1 MSEQK
6 NVGALSGIKVI
17 DLTRVLSGPFCTM
30 LLADMGAEVIKI
42 EPPKGDNVR
51 NQGDM
56 VDGYS
61 SYFAQFN
68 RNKKS
73 VILDLYLESEKDIL
87 KSLLTDADVIVEN
100 FKAGVFDKM
109 GFDYDTLKS
118 INPKL
123 ISASVNGFGSKGEMS
138 DRPAFDFI
146 AQALSGFMSLN
157 GTEESGPM
165 RAAMPIS
172 DLVAGLYCAFGIV
185 CALQSRNKTGKG
197 QKVEASLTSGLIS
210 MMAYLSSESFVTGK
224 APNKSG
230 NNHPIL
236 APYGIFKTSDGEIAV
251 APASDKFCSI
261 FLECIDLISLLENE
275 LYKNNSN
282 RMKNRD
288 NLNEIVNERMISE
301 TSDFW
306 IKKLNKAGCPAAKIV
321 SLPEALNSQL
331 IQDNEMVI
339 SSNGPEGRQIKMTGF
354 PVKLSDTPSQLY
366 RSPPLL
372 GEHTNEILKTIKK
385 IMENS

>member
-6 NVGALSGIKVI
+6 YIGALSGIKVI

-73 VILDLYLESEKDIL
+73 VILDLYVETEKDIL
-87 KSLLTDADVIVEN
+87 KSLLSDADVVVEN

-224 APNKSG
+224 APKKSG

-236 APYGIFKTSDGEIAV
+236 APYGIFQTSDGEIAV

-261 FLECIDLISLLENE
+261 FLECIDLISLLDNE

-288 NLNEIVNERMISE
+288 SLNEIVNERMISE

-366 RSPPLL
+366 RCPPLL

-385 IMENS
+385 

>member
-1 MSEQK
+1 MVK
-6 NVGALSGIKVI
+6 ANKIGALSGIKVI

-56 VDGYS
+56 VEGYS

-73 VILDLYLESEKDIL
+73 VILDLYKDSEKEIL
-87 KSLLTDADVIVEN
+87 RSLLSDADVVVEN

-109 GFDYDTLKS
+109 GFDFETLKS
-118 INPKL
+118 LNPKL

-185 CALQSRNKTGKG
+185 CALQSRVSTGNG

-236 APYGIFKTSDGEIAV
+236 APYGIFKTSDGEVAV
-251 APASDKFCSI
+251 APASDKFCNI
-261 FLECIDLISLLENE
+261 FLECTDLSYLLENE
-275 LYKNNSN
+275 LYRNNSS

-288 NLNEIVNERMISE
+288 SLNVIVNERMILE
-301 TSDFW
+301 TSDYW

-331 IQDNEMVI
+331 IKDNGMVI
-339 SSNGPEGRQIKMTGF
+339 NSNGPEGRKIKMTGF

-366 RSPPLL
+366 RPPPLL
-372 GEHTNEILKTIKK
+372 GEHTKEILTTLKK
-385 IMENS
+385 

>member
-1 MSEQK
+1 MTEKK
-6 NVGALSGIKVI
+6 NIGALSGIKVI

-73 VILDLYLESEKDIL
+73 VILDLYVETEKDIL
-87 KSLLTDADVIVEN
+87 KSLLSDADVVVEN

-236 APYGIFKTSDGEIAV
+236 APYGIFQTSDGEIAV

-288 NLNEIVNERMISE
+288 SLNEIVNERMISE

-366 RSPPLL
+366 RCPPLL

-385 IMENS
+385 

>member
-1 MSEQK
+1 MTSQ
-6 NVGALSGIKVI
+6 NNNNNGALSGVKVI

-56 VDGYS
+56 VNGYS

-73 VILDLYLESEKDIL
+73 VILDLYKESDKELL
-87 KSLLTDADVIVEN
+87 KSLLCDADVVVEN
-100 FKAGVFDKM
+100 FKAGVFNKM
-109 GFDYDTLKS
+109 GFDYKTLKL

-138 DRPAFDFI
+138 ERPAFDFI

-157 GTEESGPM
+157 GTEDSGPM

-172 DLVAGLYCAFGIV
+172 DLVAGLYCSFGIV
-185 CALQSRNKTGKG
+185 SALYSRVQTGKG
-197 QKVEASLTSGLIS
+197 QQVEASLTSGLIS

-224 APNKSG
+224 APKKSG

-236 APYGIFKTSDGEIAV
+236 APYGIFQTSDGEVAV
-251 APASDKFCSI
+251 APASDKFCNI
-261 FLECIDLISLLENE
+261 FLKSINLTNLLEDD
-275 LYKNNSN
+275 LYNNNTN
-282 RMKNRD
+282 RM
-288 NLNEIVNERMISE
+288 II
-301 TSDFW
+301 T
-306 IKKLNKAGCPAAKIV
+306 
-321 SLPEALNSQL
+321 
-331 IQDNEMVI
+331 
-339 SSNGPEGRQIKMTGF
+339 
-354 PVKLSDTPSQLY
+354 
-366 RSPPLL
+366 
-372 GEHTNEILKTIKK
+372 
-385 IMENS
+385 

>member
-6 NVGALSGIKVI
+6 YIGALSGIKVI

-73 VILDLYLESEKDIL
+73 VILDLYVESEKDIL
-87 KSLLTDADVIVEN
+87 KSLLSDADVVVEN

-288 NLNEIVNERMISE
+288 SLNEIVNERMISE

-354 PVKLSDTPSQLY
+354 PVKLSDTPSKLY

-385 IMENS
+385 

>member
-6 NVGALSGIKVI
+6 YIGALSGIKVI

-73 VILDLYLESEKDIL
+73 VILDLYVESEKDIL
-87 KSLLTDADVIVEN
+87 KSLLSDADVVVEN

-261 FLECIDLISLLENE
+261 FLECIDLISLLDNE

-288 NLNEIVNERMISE
+288 SLNEIVNERMISE

-354 PVKLSDTPSQLY
+354 PVKLSETPSQLY
-366 RSPPLL
+366 RCPPLL
-372 GEHTNEILKTIKK
+372 GEHTSEILKTIKNNG
-385 IMENS
+385 E

>member
-1 MSEQK
+1 MKHDNKE
-6 NVGALSGIKVI
+6 GALFGIKVI

-30 LLADMGAEVIKI
+30 LLADMGAEVIKV

-56 VDGYS
+56 IEGFS

-73 VILDLYLESEKDIL
+73 IVLDLYKVSEKEIL
-87 KSLLTDADVIVEN
+87 KSLLLDADIVVDN
-100 FKAGVFDKM
+100 FKAGVFAKI
-109 GFDYDTLKS
+109 GFDDETLKL
-118 INPKL
+118 INPRL
-123 ISASVNGFGSKGEMS
+123 IRASVNGFGSKGVMS

-146 AQALSGFMSLN
+146 AQALSGFMSVN
-157 GTEESGPM
+157 GTEETGPM

-185 CALQSRNKTGKG
+185 CALQARSRNNEG
-197 QKVEASLTSGLIS
+197 QRVEASLTSSLVS
-210 MMAYLSSESFVTGK
+210 MMAYLSSESFVKGK

-236 APYGIFKTSDGEIAV
+236 APYGLFKSSDGEVAV
-251 APASDKFCSI
+251 APASDKFCNV
-261 FLECIDLISLLENE
+261 FLKCIELSDLLDQD
-275 LYKNNSN
+275 LYKNNEN

-288 NLNEIVNERMISE
+288 SLNNIINGKMSKK

-306 IKKLNKAGCPAAKIV
+306 IKKLNDAGCPAAKV
-321 SLPEALNSQL
+321 ASLPDALNSQL
-331 IQDNEMVI
+331 IKDSEMII
-339 SSNGPEGRQIKMTGF
+339 SSSGPEGRKIKMTGF
-354 PVKLSDTPSQLY
+354 PVKLSETPARLY
-366 RSPPLL
+366 LSPPLL
-372 GEHTNEILKTIKK
+372 GEHTEEILKTINKK
-385 IMENS
+385 

>member
-6 NVGALSGIKVI
+6 YIGALSGIKVI

-73 VILDLYLESEKDIL
+73 VILDLYVETEKDIL
-87 KSLLTDADVIVEN
+87 KSLLSDADVVVEN

-157 GTEESGPM
+157 GTEETGPM

-185 CALQSRNKTGKG
+185 CALQSRNKTSKG

-210 MMAYLSSESFVTGK
+210 MMAYLSSESFVKGK
-224 APNKSG
+224 APKKSG

-261 FLECIDLISLLENE
+261 FLECIDLITLLENE

-288 NLNEIVNERMISE
+288 SLNEIVNERMISE

-385 IMENS
+385 

>member
-6 NVGALSGIKVI
+6 YIGALSGIKVM

-73 VILDLYLESEKDIL
+73 VILDLYVETEKDIL
-87 KSLLTDADVIVEN
+87 KSLLSDADVVVEN

-224 APNKSG
+224 APKKSG

-261 FLECIDLISLLENE
+261 FLECIDLTSLLENE

-288 NLNEIVNERMISE
+288 SLNEIVNERMISE

-385 IMENS
+385 

>member
-1 MSEQK
+1 MK
-6 NVGALSGIKVI
+6 NNNKEGALFGIKVI

-30 LLADMGAEVIKI
+30 LLADMGAEVIKV

-56 VDGYS
+56 VEGFS

-73 VILDLYLESEKDIL
+73 IVLDLYKESEKEIL
-87 KSLLTDADVIVEN
+87 KSLLLDADIVVDN
-100 FKAGVFDKM
+100 FKAGVFAKM
-109 GFDYDTLKS
+109 GFDDETLKL
-118 INPKL
+118 INPRL
-123 ISASVNGFGSKGEMS
+123 IRASVNGFGSKGVMS

-146 AQALSGFMSLN
+146 AQALSGFMSVN
-157 GTEESGPM
+157 GTEETGPM

-185 CALQSRNKTGKG
+185 CALQARSRNNEG
-197 QKVEASLTSGLIS
+197 QRVEASLTSSLVS
-210 MMAYLSSESFVTGK
+210 MMAYLSSESFVKGK

-236 APYGIFKTSDGEIAV
+236 APYGLFKSSDGEVAV
-251 APASDKFCSI
+251 APASDKFCNV
-261 FLECIDLISLLENE
+261 FLKCIELSDLLNQD
-275 LYKNNSN
+275 LYKNNEN

-288 NLNEIVNERMISE
+288 SLNNIINDKMSKN

-306 IKKLNKAGCPAAKIV
+306 IEKLNDAGCPAAKV
-321 SLPEALNSQL
+321 ASLPDALNSQL
-331 IQDNEMVI
+331 IKDSEMII
-339 SSNGPEGRQIKMTGF
+339 SSSGPEGRKIKMTGF
-354 PVKLSDTPSQLY
+354 PVKLSETPARLY
-366 RSPPLL
+366 LSPPLL
-372 GEHTNEILKTIKK
+372 GEHTEEILKTIKK
-385 IMENS
+385 K

>member
-1 MSEQK
+1 MKHDNKE
-6 NVGALSGIKVI
+6 GALFGIKVI

-30 LLADMGAEVIKI
+30 LLADMGAEVIKV

-56 VDGYS
+56 IEGFS

-73 VILDLYLESEKDIL
+73 IVLDLYKVSEKEIL
-87 KSLLTDADVIVEN
+87 KSLLLDADIVVDN
-100 FKAGVFDKM
+100 FKAGVFAKM
-109 GFDYDTLKS
+109 GFDDETLKL
-118 INPKL
+118 INPRL
-123 ISASVNGFGSKGEMS
+123 IRASVNGFGSKGVMS

-146 AQALSGFMSLN
+146 AQALSGFMSVN
-157 GTEESGPM
+157 GTEETGPM

-185 CALQSRNKTGKG
+185 CALQARSRNNEG
-197 QKVEASLTSGLIS
+197 QRVEASLTSSLVS
-210 MMAYLSSESFVTGK
+210 MMAYLSSESFVKGK

-236 APYGIFKTSDGEIAV
+236 APYGLFKSSDGEVAV
-251 APASDKFCSI
+251 APASDKFCNV
-261 FLECIDLISLLENE
+261 FLKCIELSDLLDQN
-275 LYKNNSN
+275 LYKNNEN

-288 NLNEIVNERMISE
+288 SLNNIINGKMSKK

-306 IKKLNKAGCPAAKIV
+306 IKKLNDAGCPAAKV
-321 SLPEALNSQL
+321 ASLPDALNSQL
-331 IQDNEMVI
+331 IKDSEMII
-339 SSNGPEGRQIKMTGF
+339 SSSGPEGRKIKMTGF
-354 PVKLSDTPSQLY
+354 PVKLSETPARLY
-366 RSPPLL
+366 LSPPLL
-372 GEHTNEILKTIKK
+372 GEHTEEILKTINKK
-385 IMENS
+385 

>member
-6 NVGALSGIKVI
+6 YIGALSGIKVI

-73 VILDLYLESEKDIL
+73 VILDLYVETEKDIL
-87 KSLLTDADVIVEN
+87 KSLLSDADVVVEN

-288 NLNEIVNERMISE
+288 SLNEIVNERMISE
-301 TSDFW
+301 TSDYW

-385 IMENS
+385 

>member
-1 MSEQK
+1 MTEHK
-6 NVGALSGIKVI
+6 NIGSLSGIKVI

-30 LLADMGAEVIKI
+30 LLADMGADVIKI

-56 VDGYS
+56 VDGFS

-73 VILDLYLESEKDIL
+73 VILDLYKDSEKEIL
-87 KSLLTDADVIVEN
+87 KSLISEADVVVEN
-100 FKAGVFDKM
+100 FKAGVFEKM
-109 GFDYDTLKS
+109 GFDFETLKS
-118 INPKL
+118 INPGI

-138 DRPAFDFI
+138 DKPAFDFI

-172 DLVAGLYCAFGIV
+172 DLVAGLYCSFGIV
-185 CALQSRNKTGKG
+185 CALYSRVRTGKG
-197 QKVEASLTSGLIS
+197 QKVESCLTSGLIS

-224 APNKSG
+224 APKKSG

-236 APYGIFKTSDGEIAV
+236 APYGIFQTSDGEVAV
-251 APASDKFCSI
+251 APAGDKFCNI
-261 FLECIDLISLLENE
+261 FLECTDLTNLLENK
-275 LYKNNSN
+275 LYRDNTN
-282 RMKNRD
+282 RMKNRET
-288 NLNEIVNERMISE
+288 LNEIINKKMKTKSSQYWIDILNE
-301 TSDFW
+301 
-306 IKKLNKAGCPAAKIV
+306 AGCPAAKIV
-321 SLPEALNSQL
+321 SLPDALNSQL
-331 IQDNEMVI
+331 IEDNEMVI
-339 SSNGPEGRQIKMTGF
+339 NSNGPEGRNIKMTGF
-354 PVKLSDTPSQLY
+354 PVKLSETPAKLF

-372 GEHTNEILKTIKK
+372 GEHTDEILKRFK
-385 IMENS
+385 

>member
-1 MSEQK
+1 MTLLNK
-6 NVGALSGIKVI
+6 IGALSGIKVI

-30 LLADMGAEVIKI
+30 LLADMGADVIKI

-73 VILDLYLESEKDIL
+73 VILDLYVESEKDIL
-87 KSLLTDADVIVEN
+87 RSLLSDADVVVEN

-109 GFDYDTLKS
+109 GFDYETLKS
-118 INPKL
+118 INPKI

-157 GTEESGPM
+157 GTEETGPM

-185 CALQSRNKTGKG
+185 CALQSRYKTSKG

-230 NNHPIL
+230 NNHPII

-261 FLECIDLISLLENE
+261 FLECVDLTSLLDNE

-288 NLNEIVNERMISE
+288 SLNKIINERMISE
-301 TSDFW
+301 TCDFW

-331 IQDNEMVI
+331 VQDNEMVI

-354 PVKLSDTPSQLY
+354 PIKLSDTPSQLY
-366 RSPPLL
+366 RHPPLL

-385 IMENS
+385 

>member
-6 NVGALSGIKVI
+6 YIGALSGIKVI

-73 VILDLYLESEKDIL
+73 VILNLYVEAEKDIL
-87 KSLLTDADVIVEN
+87 KSLLSDADVVVEN

-251 APASDKFCSI
+251 APASDKFCCI
-261 FLECIDLISLLENE
+261 FLECIDLISLLDNE

-282 RMKNRD
+282 KYVLIIGDMLELGSNSYTYHKKIIPF
-288 NLNEIVNERMISE
+288 L
-301 TSDFW
+301 
-306 IKKLNKAGCPAAKIV
+306 KKLNPKTLFTIGNISKIL
-321 SLPEALNSQL
+321 S
-331 IQDNEMVI
+331 DNLKNNFVCRHFRNIKLLEVNFDKLVHNNDI
-339 SSNGPEGRQIKMTGF
+339 VFVKGSNGTG
-354 PVKLSDTPSQLY
+354 LY
-366 RSPPLL
+366 KFCKDLEKKYEL
-372 GEHTNEILKTIKK
+372 GE
-385 IMENS
+385 

>member
-6 NVGALSGIKVI
+6 YIGALSGIKVI

-73 VILDLYLESEKDIL
+73 VILDLYVESEKDIL
-87 KSLLTDADVIVEN
+87 KSLLSDADVVVEN

-288 NLNEIVNERMISE
+288 SLNEIVNERMISE

-385 IMENS
+385 

>member
-6 NVGALSGIKVI
+6 YIGALTGIKVI

-73 VILDLYLESEKDIL
+73 VILDLYVETEKDIL
-87 KSLLTDADVIVEN
+87 KSLLSDADVVVEN

-261 FLECIDLISLLENE
+261 FLECIDLISLLDNE

-288 NLNEIVNERMISE
+288 SLNEIVNERMISE

-366 RSPPLL
+366 RYPPLL

-385 IMENS
+385 

>member
-1 MSEQK
+1 MKHDNKE
-6 NVGALSGIKVI
+6 GALFGIKVI

-30 LLADMGAEVIKI
+30 LLADMGAEVIKV

-56 VDGYS
+56 IEGFS

-73 VILDLYLESEKDIL
+73 IVLDLYKVSEKEIL
-87 KSLLTDADVIVEN
+87 KSLLLDADIVVDN
-100 FKAGVFDKM
+100 FKAGVFAKM
-109 GFDYDTLKS
+109 GFDDETLKL
-118 INPKL
+118 INPRL
-123 ISASVNGFGSKGEMS
+123 IRASVNGFGSKGVMS

-146 AQALSGFMSLN
+146 AQALSGFMSVN
-157 GTEESGPM
+157 GTEETGPM

-185 CALQSRNKTGKG
+185 CALQARSRNNEG
-197 QKVEASLTSGLIS
+197 QRVEASLTSSLVS
-210 MMAYLSSESFVTGK
+210 MMAYLSSESFVKGK

-236 APYGIFKTSDGEIAV
+236 APYGLFKSSDGEVAV
-251 APASDKFCSI
+251 APASDKFCNV
-261 FLECIDLISLLENE
+261 FLKCIELSDLLDQD
-275 LYKNNSN
+275 LYKNNEN

-288 NLNEIVNERMISE
+288 SLNNIINGKMSKK

-306 IKKLNKAGCPAAKIV
+306 IKKLNDAGCPAAKV
-321 SLPEALNSQL
+321 ASLPDALNSQL
-331 IQDNEMVI
+331 IKDSEMII
-339 SSNGPEGRQIKMTGF
+339 SSSGPEGRKIKMTGF
-354 PVKLSDTPSQLY
+354 PVKLSETPARLY
-366 RSPPLL
+366 FSPPLL
-372 GEHTNEILKTIKK
+372 GEHTEEILKTINKK
-385 IMENS
+385 

>member
-6 NVGALSGIKVI
+6 YIGALSGIKVI

-73 VILDLYLESEKDIL
+73 VILDLYVESEKDIL
-87 KSLLTDADVIVEN
+87 KSLLSDADVVVEN

-288 NLNEIVNERMISE
+288 SLNEIVNERMISE

-366 RSPPLL
+366 RCPPLL
-372 GEHTNEILKTIKK
+372 GEHTNEILKTIKNNG
-385 IMENS
+385 E

>member
-1 MSEQK
+1 MKHDNKE
-6 NVGALSGIKVI
+6 GALFGIKVI

-30 LLADMGAEVIKI
+30 LLADMGAEVIKV

-56 VDGYS
+56 IEGFS

-73 VILDLYLESEKDIL
+73 IVLDLYKVSEKEIL
-87 KSLLTDADVIVEN
+87 KSLLLDADIVVDN
-100 FKAGVFDKM
+100 FKAGVFAKM
-109 GFDYDTLKS
+109 GFDDETLKL
-118 INPKL
+118 INPRL
-123 ISASVNGFGSKGEMS
+123 IRASVNGFGSKGVMS

-146 AQALSGFMSLN
+146 AQALSGFMSVN
-157 GTEESGPM
+157 GTEETGPM

-185 CALQSRNKTGKG
+185 CALQARSRNNEG
-197 QKVEASLTSGLIS
+197 QRVEASLTSSLVS
-210 MMAYLSSESFVTGK
+210 MMAYLSSESFVKGK

-236 APYGIFKTSDGEIAV
+236 APYGLFKSLDGEVAV
-251 APASDKFCSI
+251 APASDKFCNV
-261 FLECIDLISLLENE
+261 FLKCIELSDLLDQD
-275 LYKNNSN
+275 LYKNNEN

-288 NLNEIVNERMISE
+288 SLNNIINGKMSKK

-306 IKKLNKAGCPAAKIV
+306 IKKLNDAGCPAAKV
-321 SLPEALNSQL
+321 ASLPDALNSQL
-331 IQDNEMVI
+331 IKDSEMII
-339 SSNGPEGRQIKMTGF
+339 SSSGPEGRKIKMTGF
-354 PVKLSDTPSQLY
+354 PVKLSETPARLY
-366 RSPPLL
+366 LSPPLL
-372 GEHTNEILKTIKK
+372 GEHTEEILKTINKK
-385 IMENS
+385 

>member
-6 NVGALSGIKVI
+6 YIGALSGIKVI

-73 VILDLYLESEKDIL
+73 VILDLYVETEKDIL
-87 KSLLTDADVIVEN
+87 KSLLSDADVVVEN

-185 CALQSRNKTGKG
+185 CALQSRNKTSKG

-236 APYGIFKTSDGEIAV
+236 APYGIFQTSDGEIAV

-261 FLECIDLISLLENE
+261 FLECIDLTSLLENE

-288 NLNEIVNERMISE
+288 SLNEIVNERMISE

-306 IKKLNKAGCPAAKIV
+306 IQKLNKVGCPAAKIV

-366 RSPPLL
+366 RCPPLL

-385 IMENS
+385 

>member
-1 MSEQK
+1 MCEQK
-6 NVGALSGIKVI
+6 NIGALSGIKVI

-73 VILDLYLESEKDIL
+73 VILDLYVESEKDIL
-87 KSLLTDADVIVEN
+87 RSLLSDSDVVVEN

-261 FLECIDLISLLENE
+261 FLECIGLISLLENE

-288 NLNEIVNERMISE
+288 SLNEIVNERMISE

-366 RSPPLL
+366 RCPPLL

-385 IMENS
+385 

>member
-6 NVGALSGIKVI
+6 YIGALSGIKVI

-56 VDGYS
+56 VHGYS

-73 VILDLYLESEKDIL
+73 VILDLYVESEKDIL
-87 KSLLTDADVIVEN
+87 KSLLSDADVVVEN

-109 GFDYDTLKS
+109 GFDYDTLKLV
-118 INPKL
+118 NPKL

-261 FLECIDLISLLENE
+261 FLECIDLTSLLESE

-288 NLNEIVNERMISE
+288 SLNEIVNKRMISE

-306 IKKLNKAGCPAAKIV
+306 IKKLNKAGCPSAKIV

-339 SSNGPEGRQIKMTGF
+339 SSDGPEGRQIKMTGF
-354 PVKLSDTPSQLY
+354 PVKLSGTPSQLY

-372 GEHTNEILKTIKK
+372 GEHTKEILNTIKK
-385 IMENS
+385 

>member
-6 NVGALSGIKVI
+6 YIGALSGIKVI

-73 VILDLYLESEKDIL
+73 VILDLYVETEKDIL
-87 KSLLTDADVIVEN
+87 KSLLSDADVVVEN

-261 FLECIDLISLLENE
+261 FLECIDLISLLDNE

-288 NLNEIVNERMISE
+288 SLNEIVNERMISE

-366 RSPPLL
+366 RCPPLL
-372 GEHTNEILKTIKK
+372 GEHTNEILKTIKNNG
-385 IMENS
+385 E

>member
-1 MSEQK
+1 MTEHK
-6 NVGALSGIKVI
+6 NIGSLSGIKVI

-73 VILDLYLESEKDIL
+73 VILDLYKESEKEIL
-87 KSLLTDADVIVEN
+87 KSLISEADVVVEN
-100 FKAGVFDKM
+100 FKAGVFEKM
-109 GFDYDTLKS
+109 GFGFETLKS
-118 INPKL
+118 INPRI

-138 DRPAFDFI
+138 DKPAFDFI

-172 DLVAGLYCAFGIV
+172 DLVAGLYCSFGIV
-185 CALQSRNKTGKG
+185 CALYSRVKTGKG
-197 QKVEASLTSGLIS
+197 QKVESCLTSGLIS

-224 APNKSG
+224 APKKSG

-236 APYGIFKTSDGEIAV
+236 APYGIFQTSDGEVAV
-251 APASDKFCSI
+251 APASDKFCNI
-261 FLECIDLISLLENE
+261 FLECIDLTNLLENN
-275 LYKNNSN
+275 LYKNNAN
-282 RMKNRD
+282 RMKNRES
-288 NLNEIVNERMISE
+288 LNEIINKKMKTKTSQYWIDILNE
-301 TSDFW
+301 
-306 IKKLNKAGCPAAKIV
+306 AGCPAAKIV
-321 SLPEALNSQL
+321 SLPDALNSQL
-331 IQDNEMVI
+331 IKDNEMVI
-339 SSNGPEGRQIKMTGF
+339 NSNGPEGRNIKMTGF
-354 PVKLSDTPSQLY
+354 PVKLSETPAKLF

-372 GEHTNEILKTIKK
+372 GEHTEEILKRFK
-385 IMENS
+385 

>member
-1 MSEQK
+1 MKHDNKE
-6 NVGALSGIKVI
+6 GALFGIKVI

-30 LLADMGAEVIKI
+30 LLADMGAEVIKV

-56 VDGYS
+56 VEGYS

-73 VILDLYLESEKDIL
+73 IVLDLYKVSEKEIL
-87 KSLLTDADVIVEN
+87 KSLLLDADVVVDN
-100 FKAGVFDKM
+100 FKAGVFAKM
-109 GFDYDTLKS
+109 GFDDETLKL
-118 INPKL
+118 INPRL
-123 ISASVNGFGSKGEMS
+123 IRASVNGFGSKGVMS

-146 AQALSGFMSLN
+146 AQALSGFMSVN
-157 GTEESGPM
+157 GTEETGPM

-185 CALQSRNKTGKG
+185 CALQARSRNNEG
-197 QKVEASLTSGLIS
+197 QRVEASLTSSLVS
-210 MMAYLSSESFVTGK
+210 MMAYLSSESFVKGK

-236 APYGIFKTSDGEIAV
+236 APYGLFKSSDGEVAV
-251 APASDKFCSI
+251 APASDKFCNV
-261 FLECIDLISLLENE
+261 FLKCIELSDLLDQD
-275 LYKNNSN
+275 LYKNNEN

-288 NLNEIVNERMISE
+288 SLNNIINGKMSKK

-306 IKKLNKAGCPAAKIV
+306 IKKLNDAGCPAAKV
-321 SLPEALNSQL
+321 ASLPDALNSQL
-331 IQDNEMVI
+331 IKDSEMII
-339 SSNGPEGRQIKMTGF
+339 SSSGPEGRKIKMTGF
-354 PVKLSDTPSQLY
+354 PVKLSETPARLY
-366 RSPPLL
+366 LSPPLL
-372 GEHTNEILKTIKK
+372 GEHTEEILKTINKK
-385 IMENS
+385 

>member
-1 MSEQK
+1 MTSVKEI
-6 NVGALSGIKVI
+6 GALSGIKVI

-30 LLADMGAEVIKI
+30 LLADMGADVIKI

-56 VDGYS
+56 VEGYS

-73 VILDLYLESEKDIL
+73 VILDLYVESEKDIL
-87 KSLLTDADVIVEN
+87 RSLLSDADVVVEN
-100 FKAGVFDKM
+100 FKTGVFDNM
-109 GFDYDTLKS
+109 GFDYNTLKS

-157 GTEESGPM
+157 GTDESGPM
-165 RAAMPIS
+165 RVAMPIS

-185 CALQSRNKTGKG
+185 CALQSRVKTGNG

-261 FLECIDLISLLENE
+261 FLECIDLKNLLENE
-275 LYKNNSN
+275 LYKNNTN

-288 NLNEIVNERMISE
+288 SLNEIVNKRMIFE

-306 IKKLNKAGCPAAKIV
+306 IKKLNKAGCL
-321 SLPEALNSQL
+321 SL
-331 IQDNEMVI
+331 IH
-339 SSNGPEGRQIKMTGF
+339 F
-354 PVKLSDTPSQLY
+354 
-366 RSPPLL
+366 
-372 GEHTNEILKTIKK
+372 
-385 IMENS
+385 

>member
-6 NVGALSGIKVI
+6 YIGALSGIKVI

-73 VILDLYLESEKDIL
+73 VILDLYVETEKDIL
-87 KSLLTDADVIVEN
+87 KSLLSDADVVVEN

-224 APNKSG
+224 APKKSG

-288 NLNEIVNERMISE
+288 SLNEIVNERMISE

-385 IMENS
+385 